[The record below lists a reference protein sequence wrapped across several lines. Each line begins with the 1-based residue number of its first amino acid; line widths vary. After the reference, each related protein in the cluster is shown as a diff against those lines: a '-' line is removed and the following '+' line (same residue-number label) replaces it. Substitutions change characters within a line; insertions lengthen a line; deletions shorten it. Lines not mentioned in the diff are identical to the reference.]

1 VLKSEGPLDRIRVAA
16 PCPASWEHMEGT
28 EEVRFCGQC
37 RLRVY
42 NISSMTRPEALRL
55 IQGAEGRLCVKLYRR
70 RDGTVI
76 TSNCPKG
83 LRALGR
89 RIAKLSSAV
98 LAAILSAP
106 SWVAAAN
113 ASPLMRERAARQSAN
128 GPSRSKKPRRFK
140 RRRLV
145 LSTIGVLEPVVM
157 PAEVPVIPPPI
168 QSVPTPPVKVET
180 DVPPPPPPEQ

>member
-1 VLKSEGPLDRIRVAA
+1 VLKREGSLDRIRVAA

-28 EEVRFCGQC
+28 DEVRFCGQC

-55 IQGAEGRLCVKLYRR
+55 ILGAEGRLCVKFYRR
-70 RDGTVI
+70 PDGTVI

-89 RIAKLSSAV
+89 RIAKLSGAV

-106 SWVAAAN
+106 SWVAGAD
-113 ASPLMRERAARQSAN
+113 ASPLMRERAARHSADRP
-128 GPSRSKKPRRFK
+128 GWGKKPGRV
-140 RRRLV
+140 RRRRPV
-145 LSTIGVLEPVVM
+145 PTTIGAPEFVVM
-157 PAEVPVIPPPI
+157 PAEVPVIPPPV
-168 QSVPTPPVKVET
+168 QSVPTSPVKVET
-180 DVPPPPPPEQ
+180 DVPPPQPPEQ